1 MAVGDHHATS
11 INALKH
17 AKQLAR
23 TVRNIELDYHVRFD
37 AACELVRSRRPKHC
51 GTLVALIW
59 TDVVPPSTADFD
71 LVADA
76 FAVERELAAL
86 PTQSFKSPA
95 MGEASG

>member
-1 MAVGDHHATS
+1 MASSDHHPTS
-11 INALKH
+11 LNALKRT
-17 AKQLAR
+17 KQLAR
-23 TVRNIELDYHVRFD
+23 IVANIELDYHVRFD
-37 AACELVRSRRPKHC
+37 AACELVRVRQPKHC
-51 GTLVALIW
+51 GTLVAIVW
-59 TDVVPPSTADFD
+59 VNVDPPTVEDFD